1 MKEIKSVKFIA
12 LRDFSLGEFDCGDD
26 IKAEDIVF
34 IDYKE
39 EPDIKAGE
47 IIEIEDYR
55 DELTDS
61 EIDPASPRT
70 LLTLVR
76 VFLNSRRIK
85 KTWTAMTDS
94 ITVKITITKANMN

>member
-61 EIDPASPRT
+61 EIEEDIKFIKILADRGYMM
-70 LLTLVR
+70 LYADYR
-76 VFLNSRRIK
+76 NQRIEDILN
-85 KTWTAMTDS
+85 DE
-94 ITVKITITKANMN
+94 